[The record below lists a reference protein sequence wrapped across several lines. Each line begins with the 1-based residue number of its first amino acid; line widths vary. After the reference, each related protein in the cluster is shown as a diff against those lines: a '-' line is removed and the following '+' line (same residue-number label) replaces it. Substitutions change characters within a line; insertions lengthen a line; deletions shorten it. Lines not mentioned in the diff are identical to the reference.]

1 MSDSIIFAPKMNI
14 KEIIN
19 SISILGAKI
28 QIFFPHKCTKLSNA
42 RLFKVIFKQCDKDRK
57 DEELSF
63 EKMKNV
69 PGRLKPSPSPG

>member
-1 MSDSIIFAPKMNI
+1 MNI
-14 KEIIN
+14 N
-19 SISILGAKI
+19 ILGAII
-28 QIFFPHKCTKLSNA
+28 QIFFQLKCTKLSNA

-63 EKMKNV
+63 EKLENV

>member
-1 MSDSIIFAPKMNI
+1 MNI